1 MYIKPTVK
9 TASNSSRKAVTQPNS
24 EIIPKPACHVATKAS
39 VATVIEATDEPVLPE
54 FSVTLQKRCPLL
66 YAIPLEI
73 RFIIYDHLL
82 VSASSISTKQANKL
96 LGGKRSILLSDHNPI
111 SDISATLLRTCRKV
125 YNEALPILYGRN
137 VFSFPNP
144 EAIEKFRDRG
154 IDGWSRGRHIV
165 VIICSMQCLVSISYC
180 DL

>member
-1 MYIKPTVK
+1 M
-9 TASNSSRKAVTQPNS
+9 
-24 EIIPKPACHVATKAS
+24 ATF
-39 VATVIEATDEPVLPE
+39 IEATDEPVLPQ
-54 FSVTLQKRCPLL
+54 STISLQKRCPLL
-66 YAIPLEI
+66 YAIPLEV

-96 LGGKRSILLSDHNPI
+96 LGRKRSILLSEHNPI

-144 EAIEKFRDRG
+144 EAIEKFRDSG
-154 IDGWSRGRHIV
+154 IDNWSQGMHIG
-165 VIICSMQCLVSISYC
+165 VIICPMQCLFSISHG
-180 DL
+180 DLWQFNKALYFF